1 MGHTLSCG
9 QASDLPLYI
18 AATSTVVNGILFPFF
33 TVIFCIITKTKRYNR
48 AFTVIFLLCSCA
60 CLLYAIMTSSAMF
73 INLYFKFNPSCFL
86 GETKVDVIYMSMIA
100 IYNVISSLVLLLIS
114 IFSLDSTQHSE
125 DRGEGV
131 FADVTNPNHGKES
144 GIVAL

>member
-86 GETKVDVIYMSMIA
+86 GETKLASTLIKLMA
-100 IYNVISSLVLLLIS
+100 KQNQKASLS
-114 IFSLDSTQHSE
+114 K
-125 DRGEGV
+125 G
-131 FADVTNPNHGKES
+131 
-144 GIVAL
+144 